1 MRKFTPVAVAAGVA
15 LLLAGC
21 AAADKPAPAAMTMN
35 TSTTSGSMAG
45 MNMSGGSMGTSGG
58 ASDSGAA
65 SSQAVAAELKA
76 VPTIDGIHPVPT
88 QVVGTAQWQ
97 GMKITAQLMTPVPF
111 VVFNGT
117 SEHLFKVSKNTSFHL
132 MVMLNDAVT
141 GVPIPYASVWATI
154 RNAGGRVVFDEQ
166 QWPMISRY
174 MGPHYGND
182 VSLPG
187 AGRYQLSLLVGP
199 PETGRHLEYEDV
211 WLHPHTVHL
220 SFTWNPLR

>member
-1 MRKFTPVAVAAGVA
+1 MRKFTTTAVAAGMA

-21 AAADKPAPAAMTMN
+21 AAADKSAPTAMAPT
-35 TSTTSGSMAG
+35 TTTS
-45 MNMSGGSMGTSGG
+45 NPMSGMDMSSGGTTGG

-76 VPTIDGIHPVPT
+76 APTIDGIRAVPT
-88 QVVGTAQWQ
+88 QVVGTAVWQ

-117 SEHLFKVSKNTSFHL
+117 SEHLFKVSKKTSFHL
-132 MVMLNDAVT
+132 MVMLNDAET
-141 GVPIPYASVWATI
+141 GVPIPYASVWATV
-154 RNAGGRVVFDEQ
+154 RNASGHVVFDEQ

-187 AGRYQLSLLVGP
+187 AGHYQLSLLVGP
-199 PETGRHLEYEDV
+199 PETGRHLEYQNL
-211 WLHPHTVHL
+211 WLQPHRVRM
-220 SFTWNPLR
+220 SFSWNPLR

>member
-1 MRKFTPVAVAAGVA
+1 MIAIAAGVA
-15 LLLAGC
+15 LTLAGC
-21 AAADKPAPAAMTMN
+21 AAADKPAPAAMTMT

-45 MNMSGGSMGTSGG
+45 MNMSGSSR

-65 SSQAVAAELKA
+65 SSAAVAAELKA
-76 VPTIDGIHPVPT
+76 VPTIGGIRPVPT
-88 QVVGTAQWQ
+88 QVVGSAEWQ

-117 SEHLFKVSKNTSFHL
+117 SEHVFKVSKKTSFHL
-132 MVMLNDAVT
+132 MVMLNDAQT

-154 RNAGGRVVFDEQ
+154 RNARGAIVFDEQ

-187 AGRYQLSLLVGP
+187 PGQYQLSLLIGP
-199 PETGRHLEYEDV
+199 PETGRHLEYANV
-211 WLHPHTVHL
+211 WLHPHTAHM
-220 SFTWNPLR
+220 SFTWKPL

>member
-1 MRKFTPVAVAAGVA
+1 MRRFRTAAIAAGVA
-15 LLLAGC
+15 LVVAGC
-21 AAADKPAPAAMTMN
+21 AAADKPAPAAMTMT

-45 MNMSGGSMGTSGG
+45 MNMSGSSG

-65 SSQAVAAELKA
+65 SSAAVAAELKA
-76 VPTIDGIHPVPT
+76 VPTIGGIRPVPT
-88 QVVGTAQWQ
+88 QVVGSADWQ

-117 SEHLFKVSKNTSFHL
+117 SEHLFKVSKKTSFHL
-132 MVMLNDAVT
+132 MVMLNDAQT

-154 RNAGGRVVFDEQ
+154 RNARGAVVFDEQ

>member
-1 MRKFTPVAVAAGVA
+1 MRRFRTAAIAAGVA
-15 LLLAGC
+15 LVVAGC
-21 AAADKPAPAAMTMN
+21 AAADKPAPAAMTMT

-45 MNMSGGSMGTSGG
+45 MNMSGSSG

-65 SSQAVAAELKA
+65 SSAAVAAELKA
-76 VPTIDGIHPVPT
+76 VPTIGGIRPVPT
-88 QVVGTAQWQ
+88 QVVGSADWQ

-117 SEHLFKVSKNTSFHL
+117 SEHLFKVSKKTSFHL
-132 MVMLNDAVT
+132 MVMLNDAQT

-154 RNAGGRVVFDEQ
+154 RNARGAVVFDEQ

-182 VSLPG
+182 VALPG
-187 AGRYQLSLLVGP
+187 PGQYQLSLLIGA
-199 PETGRHLEYEDV
+199 PETGRHLEYANV
-211 WLHPHTVHL
+211 WLHPHTVHM
-220 SFTWNPLR
+220 SFTWKPL